1 MKEKKNGRQFLQSR
15 EFRIGV
21 MSCLVVALLCSTAFA
36 AEGDTTTATLVTA
49 FQTGFQQI
57 ASDATNLIAVA
68 APIALGLAGTIFLAR
83 KAISWFKGMAK

>member
-57 ASDATNLIAVA
+57 ASDAMNMIAVA
-68 APIALGLAGTIFLAR
+68 APIALGLAGTIFLAK

>member
-15 EFRIGV
+15 EFRVGV
-21 MSCLVVALLCSTAFA
+21 MSCLMAALLCSTAFA
-36 AEGDTTTATLVTA
+36 VEGDTTTATLVTA

-57 ASDATNLIAVA
+57 ASDAMNMIAVA